1 MSNKTISKIVANIAL
16 LKQANEVIKSQ
27 NDMKKAINDANE
39 VLLAEIANSPNLS
52 ALVSDIEALKFSKT
66 KATVQIPTSET
77 ELVCSKL
84 EQNGFSSCVNK
95 KPNLVNIN
103 KLNDEDLVKLGLSK
117 KGITKMLTFKD
128 NGIIIKV
135 GIDS

>member
-1 MSNKTISKIVANIAL
+1 MNNETISKIVANITL

-39 VLLAEIANSPNLS
+39 VLLAEIADSPNLS
-52 ALVSDIEALKFSKT
+52 ALVADIEALKFSKT
-66 KATVQIPTSET
+66 KATVQIPANEIG
-77 ELVCSKL
+77 LVCTKL

-128 NGIIIKV
+128 NGITIKV
-135 GIDS
+135 GVDS

>member
-1 MSNKTISKIVANIAL
+1 MNNEIISKIIANIAL

-39 VLLAEIANSPNLS
+39 VLLAEIADSPDLS
-52 ALVSDIEALKFSKT
+52 ALVANIEALKFSKT
-66 KATVQIPTSET
+66 KATVQIPASET

-84 EQNGFSSCVNK
+84 ERNGFSNCVNK

-103 KLNDEDLVKLGLSK
+103 KLNDDDLVKLGLSK

-128 NGIIIKV
+128 DGITIKV
-135 GIDS
+135 GVDS